1 VGSKYCVFHISNS
14 FAIFKKS
21 GNGVMALE
29 VSHTICFVCD
39 ALFCTIEVFIKC
51 RDVTAFEN
59 VCNPI
64 LHESTQN
71 ALSFQFD
78 GGYK

>member
-1 VGSKYCVFHISNS
+1 MFKISNS

-39 ALFCTIEVFIKC
+39 ALFCTTIEVFIKC
-51 RDVTAFEN
+51 RVVTAIEN
-59 VCNPI
+59 VCNSI
-64 LHESTQN
+64 LHESTQS